1 MYEFIKTHKGL
12 CVCIALIVIALLCW
26 YVFRVSDNG
35 GTVERIR
42 DSVSRVERE
51 QSKARDSI
59 ERIGEGLDGLT
70 GTIGDSESRI
80 TRSEE
85 VIERINADNQSAQSR
100 LGECQAI
107 VRDSERRV
115 EYGLRICEAVRQS
128 AKESGT

>member
-1 MYEFIKTHKGL
+1 MEFVKTHKGL
-12 CVCIALIVIALLCW
+12 CCCVVALIIALLCW

-42 DSVSRVERE
+42 DSVSVIERE
-51 QSKARDSI
+51 QSKARGSI

-70 GTIGDSESRI
+70 RTIGDSESRI

-85 VIERINADNQSAQSR
+85 VIERINADNQSTQSR

-107 VRDSERRV
+107 VRDSERRIAD
-115 EYGLRICEAVRQS
+115 GLRICEAVREQ
-128 AKESGT
+128 KEKD

>member
-1 MYEFIKTHKGL
+1 MYEFIKTHKGVCY
-12 CVCIALIVIALLCW
+12 CVALVVIPLLCW

-35 GTVERIR
+35 GTTKRIR
-42 DSVSRVERE
+42 DSVSIVERE

-85 VIERINADNQSAQSR
+85 VIERINADNQSAKSR
-100 LGECQAI
+100 LGECKAI
-107 VRDSERRV
+107 IGDSERRIKD
-115 EYGLRICEAVRQS
+115 GLRICEAIRQS

>member
-1 MYEFIKTHKGL
+1 MYEFFKTHKGL
-12 CVCIALIVIALLCW
+12 CCCVVALIIALLCW

-70 GTIGDSESRI
+70 GTIGNSENRI
-80 TRSEE
+80 TRSE
-85 VIERINADNQSAQSR
+85 ADNQSTQSR

-107 VRDSERRV
+107 VRDSERRIAD
-115 EYGLRICEAVRQS
+115 GLRICEAIRQS